1 MSAIGGSR
9 PGGTA
14 RRFQGALRPERAHS
28 GPAGPGTLSQVIA
41 HASLPPQLSNLFM
54 PTTDQLGPLWLLE
67 PTSVGPRRE
76 PGTFSVA
83 HPTTMAAGVHGP
95 AQHAVG
101 ALAKPPGA
109 LPGGATWRPAVAAR
123 RCGRRDARCG
133 GQCARAHTTVGACA
147 RSSARSERAIG
158 SAWSGAARVHWRR
171 YRRRSPP
178 PRVAAAAHHVRS
190 TDARHASQLAA
201 PRSLRRRALMPMAA
215 SGAAGAARHG
225 AACFTLEAPTEPSV
239 ARRRDA
245 LRRVAAPSRT
255 GCG

>member
-95 AQHAVG
+95 AHHAVG

-123 RCGRRDARCG
+123 RCGRHG
-133 GQCARAHTTVGACA
+133 GAVASRARARATVGACA
-147 RSSARSERAIG
+147 RSSARTERSID
-158 SAWSGAARVHWRR
+158 SVWSGTARVHG
-171 YRRRSPP
+171 
-178 PRVAAAAHHVRS
+178 PRAPAAAPP
-190 TDARHASQLAA
+190 TFAA
-201 PRSLRRRALMPMAA
+201 AK
-215 SGAAGAARHG
+215 
-225 AACFTLEAPTEPSV
+225 
-239 ARRRDA
+239 
-245 LRRVAAPSRT
+245 
-255 GCG
+255 GCGGGAS